1 MSFGSPNS
9 PYAPGPLQP
18 APQQGMSVWI
28 ILLIVFAVIF
38 VLMLLC
44 GGLGLALMLPAV
56 QQARTA
62 ARMTVSQNNLNQIGI
77 AILNYES
84 TYRSLPPAYVSDEQ
98 GKPLYS
104 WRVVILPYFGE
115 GALYNEFHLDEPWD
129 SPHNIL
135 LLNRMPAIYRSPTEP
150 NLLPTNSSYVA
161 PVDPKAAVNV
171 PPNKITKIIDGL
183 SNTSLVFEVANS
195 TTPWSAPDSMTTDQI
210 IQANAGRTKPVLMGD
225 AAVSNMDFSNPAN
238 IKAGVTIDGGEVFNG
253 Q

>member
-1 MSFGSPNS
+1 
-9 PYAPGPLQP
+9 
-18 APQQGMSVWI
+18 MSVWI

-38 VLMLLC
+38 VLMILC
-44 GGLGLALMLPAV
+44 AGLGVGLMLPAV

-62 ARMTVSQNNLNQIGI
+62 ARMTVSQNNLHKIGI

-84 TYRSLPPAYVSDEQ
+84 TYRSLPPAYVTDGQ

-150 NLLPTNSSYVA
+150 NVLPTNSSYVA

-171 PPNKITKIIDGL
+171 PPHKITKIIDGL
-183 SNTSLVFEVANS
+183 SNTILVFEVANS
-195 TTPWSAPDSMTTDQI
+195 STPWSAPDSMTTGQI
-210 IQANAGRTKPVLMGD
+210 IQANAGQTKPALMGD
-225 AAVSNMDFSNPAN
+225 ASVSNMNFSNPAN
-238 IKAGVTIDGGEVFNG
+238 INAGVTIDGGEVMNG